1 MSEDVEKEFI
11 GAIEWLNV
19 QKVNAITGDC
29 GFMMFF
35 QELAVKH
42 ASVPVFMSSLIQ
54 LPIVT
59 AAFQGKEQIAIFTA
73 NLTSL
78 KPMTPLITNL
88 MPKYEEG
95 ILCKLNNIP
104 SVC

>member
-1 MSEDVEKEFI
+1 MDGI
-11 GAIEWLNV
+11 RWLND
-19 QKVNAITGDC
+19 QKVSAITGDC

-35 QELAVKH
+35 QELAVNH
-42 ASVPVFMSSLIQ
+42 SSVPVFMSSLVQ

-59 AAFQGKEQIAIFTA
+59 AAFQGSEQIAIFTA

-95 ILCKLNNIP
+95 IWCILNNMP
-104 SVC
+104 SI